1 MLAYWKLLMRD
12 RLMAL
17 APSGRRREG
26 QAAWKAVLGWAGMT
40 LLAVSL
46 FAMAV
51 LFEMVMYDQA
61 KAMGEPQAVI
71 ALAFLACTLM
81 TLIYSFFYV
90 ISLLFFGRDC
100 AFVGAL
106 PIPSHGVLLAKLATV
121 PEEEPN
127 EEDRADLKE
136 AADINDGTAL
146 PLEEVKSALD
156 FSGKLNIRIPKSLHQ
171 KLSQDAKLDG
181 VSLNQYIIYKLAR

>member
-1 MLAYWKLLMRD
+1 MNKED
-12 RLMAL
+12 
-17 APSGRRREG
+17 
-26 QAAWKAVLGWAGMT
+26 
-40 LLAVSL
+40 
-46 FAMAV
+46 F
-51 LFEMVMYDQA
+51 
-61 KAMGEPQAVI
+61 
-71 ALAFLACTLM
+71 
-81 TLIYSFFYV
+81 
-90 ISLLFFGRDC
+90 
-100 AFVGAL
+100 
-106 PIPSHGVLLAKLATV
+106 LAKLATV

-156 FSGKLNIRIPKSLHQ
+156 FSGKHNIRIPKSLHQ